1 MTPQDVLELPHTA
14 DEALDVLRAFD
25 PAKADD
31 IGDRTVRV
39 RVTGPGIDLDAEAE
53 ALQTVG
59 RQVAGRHS
67 GA

>member
-1 MTPQDVLELPHTA
+1 
-14 DEALDVLRAFD
+14 
-25 PAKADD
+25 
-31 IGDRTVRV
+31 V